1 MSPDDGEFGRY
12 DTTFYFF
19 FFLLF
24 ITNNRSLRRLA
35 EAVLSTNGNSDPLR
49 NGAV

>member
-12 DTTFYFF
+12 DTTFYSF

-24 ITNNRSLRRLA
+24 ITNNRSLRWLA
-35 EAVLSTNGNSDPLR
+35 EAVVYQWQSDALG

>member
-12 DTTFYFF
+12 DTTFYS

-24 ITNNRSLRRLA
+24 ITNNRSLRWLA
-35 EAVLSTNGNSDPLR
+35 EAVCLPMTKSDPLG